1 MAKEVVSTYV
11 STYRDYVRSSIQS
24 EVEQFNN
31 QCLPLLKELGIFKER
46 DINAYEYLND
56 NNYAGLYSAYLAKCL
71 ADAPSDHERE
81 LVRVTFSEL
90 WRKFCET
97 HFFPTFPHVGGKE
110 CIHYDE
116 SAEKFVFDFD
126 AYKITEEIIAESPAE
141 LATAAK
147 LRALDK
153 ALADIN
159 FTGVSTRILFYP
171 DEKGKIS
178 VLSNLGP
185 ESFSQLV
192 KSNK

>member
-11 STYRDYVRSSIQS
+11 STYRDYVRGSIQS

-81 LVRVTFSEL
+81 LVRVKFSEL
-90 WRKFCET
+90 WRKFCES

-153 ALADIN
+153 ALANIN
-159 FTGVSTRILFYP
+159 FTGVSTRILFRP

-178 VLSNLGP
+178 ILSNLGP